1 MIVEADVV
9 VEVTEVTASTIMV
22 GTALPPMTVEA
33 DVAAEMTEGGI
44 VVPGI
49 VVVYVMYWPNAV
61 TGMALPVPAA
71 VYCVGSLRV
80 AVSGGV
86 AGVP

>member
-1 MIVEADVV
+1 MTDEADMVV
-9 VEVTEVTASTIMV
+9 VMTEVKASAIIV

-33 DVAAEMTEGGI
+33 DVGAEITEGGI
-44 VVPGI
+44 VVPGR

-61 TGMALPVPAA
+61 AGMALPVPAA
-71 VYCVGSLRV
+71 VYCVGNLRV

>member
-1 MIVEADVV
+1 MTDEADMV
-9 VEVTEVTASTIMV
+9 VEMTEVKASAIIV
-22 GTALPPMTVEA
+22 GTALPPTTVETDVVA
-33 DVAAEMTEGGI
+33 DITEGGI
-44 VVPGI
+44 VVPGK

-61 TGMALPVPAA
+61 AGIALPVPAA

>member
-1 MIVEADVV
+1 MTDEADMV
-9 VEVTEVTASTIMV
+9 VEMTEVTASVSKV

-33 DVAAEMTEGGI
+33 DVAAEITEGGI
-44 VVPGI
+44 VVPGK

-61 TGMALPVPAA
+61 TGMALPAPAA

-80 AVSGGV
+80 AVPGGV

>member
-1 MIVEADVV
+1 MV
-9 VEVTEVTASTIMV
+9 VEMTEVKAAAIIV

-33 DVAAEMTEGGI
+33 DVGAEITEGGI
-44 VVPGI
+44 VVPGK

-80 AVSGGV
+80 AVSGVV